1 MGGYAVA
8 HTTSSEQSHESAGS
22 DSVPAPHAEAPRGD
36 LLNFAHA
43 RERLAR
49 GALVFR
55 VAEVV
60 AMLDARTTELREEA
74 ERIER
79 ERTTLGLPV
88 YCDEVH
94 GAQARADEMRLVA
107 DEVRTLR
114 DGDVPMARDL
124 RFELTARSAAHA
136 KRHNYESFRSR
147 ACAEGAAVV
156 ERYLVPRCITWWG
169 PQDTVT
175 DSDLELLSRVMAGVP
190 DVRATPVS
198 GVDATPYLVRPVARS
213 EWHAMLAA
221 DEVGRAPWEQPR
233 GVVMFRPDEVAELL
247 ETEAG
252 LYEQAADRLCLTRAR
267 EGEGTALRYLAKDL
281 RGEIWRVRALAPGD
295 VSGARQLLTFIQR
308 ERRDRE
314 RARRRALWRRAV
326 DHLEVMAE
334 LVEDLL
340 LPLSMDG
347 PAYHEDRG
355 GGSEREVY
363 RRWEA
368 GRPDVRD
375 AVYGERSAATEG

>member
-1 MGGYAVA
+1 MLDGRVVEL
-8 HTTSSEQSHESAGS
+8 S
-22 DSVPAPHAEAPRGD
+22 AEAR
-36 LLNFAHA
+36 
-43 RERLAR
+43 
-49 GALVFR
+49 
-55 VAEVV
+55 
-60 AMLDARTTELREEA
+60 
-74 ERIER
+74 RIEH
-79 ERTTLGLPV
+79 ERSVLGLST

-94 GAQARADEMRLVA
+94 GAQARADEMSRVV
-107 DEVRTLR
+107 EQVRTLR
-114 DGDVPMARDL
+114 DGDVPTARDL

-136 KRHNYESFRSR
+136 KRHNCESFRSR
-147 ACAEGAAVV
+147 ARAEGAAAV
-156 ERYLVPRCITWWG
+156 ERYLVPRCITWSG
-169 PQDTVT
+169 PRDAVT

-198 GVDATPYLVRPVARS
+198 GTDATPYPVRPVTRS
-213 EWHAMLAA
+213 EWQAMLAA
-221 DEVGRAPWEQPR
+221 DDVVRAPWEQPR

-247 ETEAG
+247 ETEVG

-267 EGEGTALRYLAKDL
+267 EGEGTALRHLANDL
-281 RGEIWRVRALAPGD
+281 RGEIWRVRALSPGD
-295 VSGARQLLTFIQR
+295 VAGARQLLTFIQR

-326 DHLEVMAE
+326 DHLEVVAE

-347 PAYHEDRG
+347 PAYHKSRG
-355 GGSEREVY
+355 GGSEREAY

-375 AVYGERSAATEG
+375 VPFAVSSAGTNG